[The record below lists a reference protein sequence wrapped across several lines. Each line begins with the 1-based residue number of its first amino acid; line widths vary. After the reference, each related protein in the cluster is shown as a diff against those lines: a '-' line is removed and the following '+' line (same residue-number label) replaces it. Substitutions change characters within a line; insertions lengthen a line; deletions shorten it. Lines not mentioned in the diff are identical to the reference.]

1 MKKSLLFIS
10 IFLLVACSQTSKKM
24 TVSGTIKG
32 LQKGTLYLQH
42 VEEANYITLDS
53 LVMNSKTSFELG
65 CDLKEAEMLFLSLSK
80 DVNADRISFLAVMV
94 KLR

>member
-32 LQKGTLYLQH
+32 QK
-42 VEEANYITLDS
+42 
-53 LVMNSKTSFELG
+53 
-65 CDLKEAEMLFLSLSK
+65 KEPFIFNM
-80 DVNADRISFLAVMV
+80 
-94 KLR
+94 